1 MPRPANAACYVTRG
15 ARSRWRVAFRTG
27 IMPCMSDRE
36 APRIAWLFDVDGT
49 LLSTEGTSTES
60 FLHALR
66 VMRGIEPDLTGLSLA
81 GRLDP
86 LILAD
91 LLERC
96 GVRFEDGQAGRFWDL
111 VYARARELLVPPR
124 GRLMPGI
131 PDVIDAVRAATPAL
145 VGLLT
150 GNMAPM
156 AEIKLRRFGIADRF
170 AFGAYGDMA
179 GSRDELARL
188 TVARLGREHGI
199 PRECCIVVG
208 DTEHDIACARAAGAR
223 VVSVATGARR
233 REVLERYA
241 PDLLLDDLSDPAPL
255 IDWVR
260 REVDAR

>member
-1 MPRPANAACYVTRG
+1 MPR
-15 ARSRWRVAFRTG
+15 
-27 IMPCMSDRE
+27 MPE
-36 APRIAWLFDVDGT
+36 PETPRIAWLFNIDGT
-49 LLSTEGTSTES
+49 LLSTGGTSTES
-60 FLHALR
+60 FLYALK
-66 VMRGIEPDLTGLSLA
+66 VMRGIEPDLSGLSLA

-96 GVRFEDGQAGRFWDL
+96 GIRFEDGQTERFWEL
-111 VYARARELLVPPR
+111 VYARASELLVPPR

-131 PDVIDAVRAATPAL
+131 PDVIDAVQAAAPAR

-156 AEIKLRRFGIADRF
+156 AGIKLRRFGIADRF

-179 GSRDELARL
+179 ESRDELARIM
-188 TVARLGREHGI
+188 VARLGHEHGI
-199 PRECCIVVG
+199 PRERCIVVG

-233 REVLERYA
+233 RDMLARHS

-255 IDWVR
+255 LDWVQH
-260 REVDAR
+260 VARMD